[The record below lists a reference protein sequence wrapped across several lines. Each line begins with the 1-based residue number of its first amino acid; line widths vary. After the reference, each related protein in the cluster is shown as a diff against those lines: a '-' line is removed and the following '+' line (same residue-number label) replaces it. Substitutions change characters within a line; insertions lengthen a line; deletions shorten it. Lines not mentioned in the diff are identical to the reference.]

1 MAFTLRAHSI
11 RKHCEVE
18 DTGILTTVLQQN
30 EQEAVLVK
38 GQTHVALST
47 T

>member
-1 MAFTLRAHSI
+1 
-11 RKHCEVE
+11 VE

-38 GQTHVALST
+38 VQTHAALST